1 MAMPQKLIDKM
12 KDEYSLEIND
22 DDLNT
27 IFNGELTDLQRL
39 LLTMYYEDN
48 MDEGAIAQA
57 ADLEMQQVLQTINDG
72 LDTLVSMATSVIL
85 IRFNAEHGNL
95 SD

>member
-22 DDLNT
+22 DNLNT

-48 MDEGAIAQA
+48 MDEGDIAQA

-72 LDTLVSMATSVIL
+72 LDTLVSMAGAVIL
-85 IRFNAEHGNL
+85 IQFNAKYGNL